1 MWTPGVSGSPESVLQ
16 LWAQILTLQLELRN
30 IQASETGTPSMF
42 QNQLPSCISTRLASS
57 DCGVIPDLIPPLS
70 VN

>member
-1 MWTPGVSGSPESVLQ
+1 MWTPGVSESPESVLQ

-42 QNQLPSCISTRLASS
+42 QSQFPSCISTRLASS
-57 DCGVIPDLIPPLS
+57 DCGV
-70 VN
+70 